1 MSMEMPE
8 EISMKDMMEQ
18 IESSMKPIHSGDVIK
33 GEVISVSDSEVLV
46 NIGYISDGIIKR
58 EEISKEEVDLKEIF
72 KPGDSVDV
80 YVVKVNDGEGNVV
93 LSKSKADEL
102 KIWNELQESF
112 EKGTKLKVKVS
123 EVVKGGVVCYIN
135 GIRAFIPASHISK
148 SFVKDLGKFVG
159 SELLVKVIEFNM
171 EKKKVVLSRKVVEI
185 EELEEKRLKVWS
197 NLKKGE
203 KVTGTVS
210 RLAKF
215 GAFVDLGG
223 VDGLIHNSDLSW
235 KRVNHPSEVVKEGD
249 KVEVYILNF
258 DKESGRISLG
268 LKDVEKDPWNNVS
281 AKYKVNDIL
290 TGKIVRLA
298 DFGAFVELE
307 PGVEGLV
314 HITQIT
320 DENIAKPSQVLN
332 VGDNVKIKILELN
345 EEKKKLSL
353 SIKEADN
360 KTAEEIEKYNDAD
373 GGNYVFADLL
383 KNMKF

>member
-1 MSMEMPE
+1 MTMEMPE

-18 IESSMKPIHSGDVIK
+18 IESSMKPIHNGDIIK

-46 NIGYISDGIIKR
+46 NIGYISDGIIKK

-72 KPGDSVDV
+72 KSGDSIDV

-112 EKGTKLKVKVS
+112 EKGIKIKVKVS

-135 GIRAFIPASHISK
+135 EVRAFIPASHISN

-185 EELEEKRLKVWS
+185 EELEEKKLKVWS

-203 KVTGTVS
+203 KVTGIVS

-290 TGKIVRLA
+290 TGKVVRLA

-360 KTAEEIEKYNDAD
+360 KTAEEIEKYSDTD
-373 GGNYVFADLL
+373 EGNYVFADLL

>member
-1 MSMEMPE
+1 MTMEMPE
-8 EISMKDMMEQ
+8 KISMNDMMEQ
-18 IESSMKPIHSGDVIK
+18 IENSMKPIHNGDIIK

-46 NIGYISDGIIKR
+46 NIGYISDGIIKK

-72 KPGDSVDV
+72 KPGDSIEV

-112 EKGTKLKVKVS
+112 EKGIKIKVKVS

-135 GIRAFIPASHISK
+135 GVRAFIPASHISN

-185 EELEEKRLKVWS
+185 EELEEKKLKVWS

-203 KVTGTVS
+203 KVTGIVS

-290 TGKIVRLA
+290 TGKVVRLA

-360 KTAEEIEKYNDAD
+360 KTAEEIEKYSDTD
-373 GGNYVFADLL
+373 EGNYVFADIL

>member
-1 MSMEMPE
+1 MPE

-18 IESSMKPIHSGDVIK
+18 IESSMKPIHNGDIIK

-46 NIGYISDGIIKR
+46 NIGYISDGIIKK

-80 YVVKVNDGEGNVV
+80 YVVKVNDSEGNVV
-93 LSKSKADEL
+93 LSKSKADEV

-135 GIRAFIPASHISK
+135 GVRAFIPASHISN

-159 SELLVKVIEFNM
+159 SELLVKVIEFNI

-185 EELEEKRLKVWS
+185 EELEEKKLKVWS

-203 KVTGTVS
+203 KVTGIVS

-290 TGKIVRLA
+290 TGKVVRLA

-360 KTAEEIEKYNDAD
+360 KTAEEIEKYSDTD
-373 GGNYVFADLL
+373 EGNYVFADLL

>member
-1 MSMEMPE
+1 MTMEMPE

-18 IESSMKPIHSGDVIK
+18 IESTMKPIHSGDIIK

-46 NIGYISDGIIKR
+46 NIGYISDGIIKK

-72 KPGDSVDV
+72 KPGDSIDV

-112 EKGTKLKVKVS
+112 EKGIKIKVKVS

-135 GIRAFIPASHISK
+135 GVRAFIPASHISN

-185 EELEEKRLKVWS
+185 EELEEKKLKVWS

-203 KVTGTVS
+203 KVTGIVS

-281 AKYKVNDIL
+281 TKYKVNDIL
-290 TGKIVRLA
+290 TGKVVRLA

-360 KTAEEIEKYNDAD
+360 KTAEEIEKYSDTD
-373 GGNYVFADLL
+373 EGNYVFADLL